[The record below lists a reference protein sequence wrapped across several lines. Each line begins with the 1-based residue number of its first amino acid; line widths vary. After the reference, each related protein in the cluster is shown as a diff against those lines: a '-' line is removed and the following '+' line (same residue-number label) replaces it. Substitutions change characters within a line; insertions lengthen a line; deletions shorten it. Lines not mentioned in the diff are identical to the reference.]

1 MFCSIDRKGLNNG
14 LLKSIRTCDSHQAM
28 SKMLFQRIFAALL
41 VLSFVVVL
49 PMQGIATAVSATTSS
64 VPWAG
69 GAENPTPGDCVDCNS
84 IPSMSALCPAVFC
97 VGITGIVLEKSGV
110 EKHSSDLHLRSISV
124 AGVGIPIPPDL
135 DPPQLFI

>member
-1 MFCSIDRKGLNNG
+1 
-14 LLKSIRTCDSHQAM
+14 M
-28 SKMLFQRIFAALL
+28 SRMLFQRIFAALL

-69 GAENPTPGDCVDCNS
+69 GADNSTPGDCVDCNNA
-84 IPSMSALCPAVFC
+84 PTMSALCPAVFC
-97 VGITGIVLEKSGV
+97 VGITGIVLEKSRIV
-110 EKHSSDLHLRSISV
+110 KPSSDMHLRSVSI

-135 DPPQLFI
+135 DPPQLSI